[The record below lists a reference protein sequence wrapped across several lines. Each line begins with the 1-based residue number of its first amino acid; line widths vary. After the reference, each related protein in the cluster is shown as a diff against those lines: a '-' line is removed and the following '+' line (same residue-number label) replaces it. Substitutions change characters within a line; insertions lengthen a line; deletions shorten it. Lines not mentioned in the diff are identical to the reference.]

1 MSQCG
6 PGAIKNLMKIMMV
19 KLHSILR
26 FIEGFHN
33 GAELAF
39 DLLVIPIHLL
49 VKTEKKLS
57 GIHHPWSNR
66 TWRMGFSVIP

>member
-1 MSQCG
+1 MSKCS
-6 PGAIKNLMKIMMV
+6 PGAIKNIMKIMMV
-19 KLHSILR
+19 ELHSILR

-33 GAELAF
+33 GTELAF
-39 DLLVIPIHLL
+39 DPLVISIHLL

-57 GIHHPWSNR
+57 GIHHPRSNM

>member
-1 MSQCG
+1 MSQGG
-6 PGAIKNLMKIMMV
+6 PGAIKNLMKIVMV

-39 DLLVIPIHLL
+39 DPLVIPIHLL
-49 VKTEKKLS
+49 VKTEEKLS
-57 GIHHPWSNR
+57 GIHHTRSNR
-66 TWRMGFSVIP
+66 AWRVSLSIIP